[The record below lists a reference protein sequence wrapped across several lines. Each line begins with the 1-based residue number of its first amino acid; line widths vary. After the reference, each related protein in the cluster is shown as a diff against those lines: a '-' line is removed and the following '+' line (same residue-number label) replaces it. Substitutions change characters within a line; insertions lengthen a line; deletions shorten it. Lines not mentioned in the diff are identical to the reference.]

1 MRFHRFLASVLR
13 SETSSARRRVQR
25 LGVEPLETR
34 ALLSTTIESSTF
46 GEDGRVTAHTAGWV
60 AEAVRQPDGKL
71 IVVGDGFL
79 LDGDAPPAVGIPNKY
94 EFTLARYDVDGSIDE
109 SFGDG
114 GFARAELADRF
125 SHASATDID
134 LQPDGKIVVIGY
146 VHGSPGPG
154 MGNGIV
160 RYNPDGSLDATFGDG
175 GGVVDGDGDG
185 DGRGFY
191 GRSVTLDAQ
200 GRLLV
205 GGSMDQEGE
214 PGGPTLPGVS
224 RYNLD
229 GSLDTSFGD
238 GGRVKLG
245 AGLLNYGTGMA
256 VVALP
261 DGDVAL
267 TAVPYAIDPNSGNG
281 VSQGFY
287 LARLNG
293 DGSLDSAFGGGGE
306 VFTRLRGIFPAE
318 MEALADGSLL
328 VGGSQFGSDNNT
340 GPFHDTWAVLAR
352 YRPDG
357 SLDASFGEAGIA
369 GWGTNAE
376 RSYLN
381 DMAIDDAG
389 RIVVGGGMSRPD
401 FSSRD
406 ERGVIQRYEEAG
418 ELRRFGA
425 DGTPDITFGDDGRVL
440 LYGHHAAQVGAVAL
454 APDNHVLAAGTF
466 FIARVDAGDTGS
478 PGPAPTPEPPPPAPT
493 HPPARTHP
501 PEPPQPEPGPS
512 LPIPE
517 PPAEPEPEPPTMPGP
532 PAQPEPG
539 PPTIPVPPPQPE
551 PQPHP
556 APEAPITLPE
566 TAAQQ
571 AAAAEADFTV
581 RARQTVTG
589 GRFYRFVVTYTG
601 TGLTPEAFDDVTVTG
616 PRGFRA
622 DAEVV
627 KLKANRTG
635 TRLVAAYRVRGGGGA
650 FDAADN
656 GQFTATLLPPDM
668 TPEAREA
675 DVPTGGR
682 TLTTF
687 TVASNRTAWPTTPH
701 GPPLPAPSG
710 PPPSGPP
717 APRPGV
723 SLTAGLTE
731 LVAYCDHMPSPSEDG
746 QGRRRLLATVTLTN
760 VLDVA
765 QEVSLDG
772 AFISF
777 VEAQRGQ
784 KVPGVSVRDPATG
797 LGTGAKSVTLQ
808 PGEIRTVQFRGDN
821 VFPEARHDQRL
832 RLTLAFKSA
841 YTSVAVIASTDVFV
855 TS

>member
-25 LGVEPLETR
+25 PDIEPLETR

-46 GEDGRVTAHTAGWV
+46 GEDGWVTTHTAGFV
-60 AEAVRQPDGKL
+60 TETVLQPDGKL
-71 IVVGDGFL
+71 LVLGNGFSLGAPGSAL
-79 LDGDAPPAVGIPNKY
+79 LGSGYRQD
-94 EFTLARYDVDGSIDE
+94 FQLARYDADGSIDE
-109 SFGDG
+109 SFGVG
-114 GFARAELADRF
+114 GFVVTDLGDGADNGAR
-125 SHASATDID
+125 DIV
-134 LQPDGKIVVIGY
+134 LQPDGKIVVVGY
-146 VHGSPGPG
+146 VGVSGSHAKNG
-154 MGNGIV
+154 MV

-175 GGVVDGDGDG
+175 GKVVDGEGDVFEG
-185 DGRGFY
+185 QSVAVDAAGRY
-191 GRSVTLDAQ
+191 VVA
-200 GRLLV
+200 
-205 GGSMDQEGE
+205 GSYR
-214 PGGPTLPGVS
+214 PGGGLWQPAVS
-224 RYNLD
+224 RYRAD
-229 GSLDTSFGD
+229 GSLDTTFGD

-245 AGLLNYGTGMA
+245 AGVIEYGTGTA
-256 VVALP
+256 VAALP
-261 DGDVAL
+261 DGDVVV
-267 TAVPYAIDPNSGNG
+267 TATPYVIEPVFNSGLG
-281 VSQGFY
+281 QGFY
-287 LARLNG
+287 LARLN
-293 DGSLDSAFGGGGE
+293 
-306 VFTRLRGIFPAE
+306 
-318 MEALADGSLL
+318 ADGSPDAEFGDGGHVFTKLEGVWPDDMTVLHDGTLL
-328 VGGSQFGSDNNT
+328 VGGSSDGPGRDD
-340 GPFHDTWAVLAR
+340 GPFPERRAVLAR

-357 SLDASFGEAGIA
+357 SPDASFGDAGLI
-369 GWGTNAE
+369 GFGTDAA

-381 DMAIDDAG
+381 DFAVDAAG
-389 RIVVGGGMSRPD
+389 RVVVVGQTLRPD
-401 FSSRD
+401 YSSRD
-406 ERGVIQRYEEAG
+406 ENGVIREYEILG
-418 ELRRFGA
+418 ELRRFGP
-425 DGTPDITFGDDGRVL
+425 DGTPDVTFGDAGVVSVYAHVATRVDS
-440 LYGHHAAQVGAVAL
+440 VTI
-454 APDNHVLAAGTF
+454 APDESILVAGSNFLARYSADGTGVF
-466 FIARVDAGDTGS
+466 GPEPSPD
-478 PGPAPTPEPPPPAPT
+478 PGPTPTPEPPSEPTPEPAP
-493 HPPARTHP
+493 P
-501 PEPPQPEPGPS
+501 
-512 LPIPE
+512 PIPE
-517 PPAEPEPEPPTMPGP
+517 PPGQPEPEPPTI
-532 PAQPEPG
+532 PEPPTQPKPE

-556 APEAPITLPE
+556 APESPITLPE

-601 TGLTPEAFDDVTVTG
+601 TGLTPEAFDDVIVTG
-616 PRGFRA
+616 PGGFRA

-656 GQFTATLLPPDM
+656 GQFTATLLPPDI
-668 TPEAREA
+668 TEQQREA
-675 DVPTGGR
+675 ENPAGGR

-687 TVASNRTAWPTTPH
+687 AVASNRTAPPTTPQ
-701 GPPLPAPSG
+701 GPPLPMPPG
-710 PPPSGPP
+710 PPPSDPP

-746 QGRRRLLATVTLTN
+746 QGRRHLLATVPLTN

-784 KVPGVSVRDPATG
+784 KVSGVSVRDPATG

-808 PGEIRTVQFRGDN
+808 PGETRTVQFRGNN

-841 YTSVAVIASTDVFV
+841 YASAAVTASTDVFV